1 MLIENQIR
9 NNKNQ
14 LLELKRGIVMAQ
26 KHCKKG
32 GKLWKR
38 NEAMIASI
46 TSQIK
51 AYRLVL
57 KGNAIDYKK
66 LKTKKE
72 IRSFVL
78 KMVQIKSM
86 VREILK
92 YDLESRDDDNLL
104 CIKVWEKQG
113 SKPNMSYS
121 SFKANLITGKF
132 SSPES
137 IGRCRRALQQKFIT
151 LRGKLYD
158 KRHKAEEKFKNQYKL
173 EF

>member
-1 MLIENQIR
+1 MLTENQIR
-9 NNKNQ
+9 NDKNQ
-14 LLELKRGIVMAQ
+14 LLALKRGMVLAQ

-32 GKLWKR
+32 GKKWVENKQ
-38 NEAMIASI
+38 MIAILSAK
-46 TSQIK
+46 IK
-51 AYRLVL
+51 TYRVVL

-78 KMVQIKSM
+78 KMTQIKSL

-92 YDLESRDDDNLL
+92 HDLESRDDDNLL

-113 SKPNMSYS
+113 SKPNMAYNT
-121 SFKANLITGKF
+121 FKTKLIIGTF

-137 IGRCRRALQQKFIT
+137 IGRCRRALQQKYIT
-151 LRGKLYD
+151 LRGKLYE
-158 KRHKAEEKFKNQYKL
+158 KRHQAEERFKTQYKL